1 MKKKNKLLKNLGIIK
16 DYVIFQI
23 KTEKVNGTFEPLNP
37 LSLLESIKYFQSKN
51 YQIVFAG
58 RESCPEIF
66 LNNHVIN
73 YANSKY
79 ASPLNDFLLVGY
91 CTFVIASASGFCML
105 PENLD
110 KPLLTINSVHG
121 IQHYG
126 RRTIY
131 LPTQLSRNYENFSAK
146 VQHEYLCKY
155 GPDCGESFF
164 DDLYVHHMPNSQ
176 EILMASKELESML
189 SHQIP
194 NLTPLQKQI
203 RDNGTCPLISYGLSR
218 ISDYY
223 LKKYINF
230 FK

>member
-1 MKKKNKLLKNLGIIK
+1 
-16 DYVIFQI
+16 
-23 KTEKVNGTFEPLNP
+23 
-37 LSLLESIKYFQSKN
+37 
-51 YQIVFAG
+51 
-58 RESCPEIF
+58 
-66 LNNHVIN
+66 
-73 YANSKY
+73 
-79 ASPLNDFLLVGY
+79 
-91 CTFVIASASGFCML
+91 ML

-176 EILMASKELESML
+176 EI
-189 SHQIP
+189 
-194 NLTPLQKQI
+194 
-203 RDNGTCPLISYGLSR
+203 
-218 ISDYY
+218 
-223 LKKYINF
+223 
-230 FK
+230 